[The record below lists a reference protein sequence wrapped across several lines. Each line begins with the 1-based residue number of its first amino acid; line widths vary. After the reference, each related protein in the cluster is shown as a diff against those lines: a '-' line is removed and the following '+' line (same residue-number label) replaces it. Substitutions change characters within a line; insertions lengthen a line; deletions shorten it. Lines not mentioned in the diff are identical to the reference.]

1 VALPAR
7 SGDATV
13 PSERSLSCSAPT
25 VPRSLRSTTDR
36 RQRVGVLETST
47 TWYRRL
53 LGTDPVLDE
62 DVPVLPGHHE
72 GYHHTLFA
80 LAGGFV
86 LSLHGHAATDA
97 GQRFDEFRPGLDH
110 VGFGCAD
117 RGELERLQGRLEEL
131 GIEHGGIAEDAV
143 GYALSFRDPDGV
155 ALEFWA
161 TRS

>member
-1 VALPAR
+1 
-7 SGDATV
+7 
-13 PSERSLSCSAPT
+13 
-25 VPRSLRSTTDR
+25 
-36 RQRVGVLETST
+36 
-47 TWYRRL
+47 
-53 LGTDPVLDE
+53 VLDE

-117 RGELERLQGRLEEL
+117 RGELERLQGRLEEP
-131 GIEHGGIAEDAV
+131 GIDHGGIAEDAV

-161 TRS
+161 PLVGGPRPADRPRPRVLRVPGQLATGSSIRSTHWARQAGASNGSP

>member
-7 SGDATV
+7 SDATTV
-13 PSERSLSCSAPT
+13 PSDGRRHA
-25 VPRSLRSTTDR
+25 LRRPFRDR
-36 RQRVGVLETST
+36 YG
-47 TWYRRL
+47 
-53 LGTDPVLDE
+53 
-62 DVPVLPGHHE
+62 
-72 GYHHTLFA
+72 

-86 LSLHGHAATDA
+86 LSLHGHEATDA

-117 RGELERLQGRLEEL
+117 RGELERLQGRVEEL
-131 GIEHGGIAEDAV
+131 GIEHGGIVEDAV

-161 TRS
+161 SRS

>member
-1 VALPAR
+1 MLCADRLEIVT
-7 SGDATV
+7 GDA
-13 PSERSLSCSAPT
+13 
-25 VPRSLRSTTDR
+25 DR

-62 DVPVLPGHHE
+62 DVPGLPSHHE

-80 LAGGFV
+80 LAGDFV

-155 ALEFWA
+155 ALGSSGLPA
-161 TRS
+161 RRRAAAG